1 MITHEDKTFAML
13 IYVLSFFSGLIGPL
27 IIWLLKKNE
36 SEFIDAHG
44 KAYFNF
50 LISYAIYGI
59 ISFLLIFIL
68 IGFILIAI
76 IGILTVVFTI
86 IAAIKAYNGEH
97 YDIPL
102 TIKFLKY

>member
-1 MITHEDKTFAML
+1 MITQEEKTFAML

-27 IIWLLKKNE
+27 IIWLVHKNE
-36 SEFIDAHG
+36 SEFIGAHG

-50 LISYAIYGI
+50 FISYAIYGF

-68 IGFILIAI
+68 IGLILIVI
-76 IGILTVVFTI
+76 IGILTIIFTI
-86 IAAIKAYNGEH
+86 IAAVKAYNGEH

-102 TIKFLKY
+102 TIKFL